1 MLNPFWEQESLI
13 RNDPAKVQVEQAAII
28 KRWQRVEIGA
38 TRIFQRLRLPNNQK
52 YFVLT
57 ITIAIACGLV
67 AVSYH
72 LLIKL
77 ISANLIERAIAIEGP
92 SRTIW
97 ILIVPTVG
105 GLAAGLLI
113 YYFAPEARGSGI
125 PQVKIAFTMNYGRV
139 PMRVAAGKAV
149 ISALCVG
156 SGASLGREG
165 PTVQICAA
173 LSHAIARMFSIP
185 RRKQMNQLPV
195 GAAAAIAA
203 AFNTPIAA
211 VTFALEEIIGDLNQ
225 KLAASIVIAAVIS
238 ATIER
243 WLLGPFPLF
252 RGANVYALNSPK
264 ELVAYAA
271 LGVCAGFVGVV
282 FSRMILWLRFA
293 FRDRLQ
299 VPSWSK
305 PAIGG
310 VIIGA
315 IGLWQ
320 PHALGLGYD
329 FLGTVL
335 SGQNQLMLKA
345 VLALMVAKI
354 LASAF
359 SYGSGMSGGVL
370 GPSLFV
376 GGMLGALVWHGL
388 IYIEPDATIA
398 RGGFALVGMG
408 AMFAAVIRVPI
419 TSILLIFEMTYNYE
433 IILPL
438 MIANA
443 IAYAVASRLTPLS
456 IYEAFMFQDGIH
468 MGPAPRTD
476 VLSGITAASVMTPEV
491 VTLPDDITV
500 KESLGIVGR
509 LEFNGFPVLHDGK
522 MVGLI
527 TTGDLRRLEADG
539 RQDEW
544 ISNVMTKKVVHAHP
558 EQTLDT
564 VVLKLAQRELS
575 QLPVVSRADDG
586 RLLGIITLRDVAR
599 AQARLASSQY
609 TLGPDDTISP
619 TNVSQVSDRSM
630 F

>member
-1 MLNPFWEQESLI
+1 MQQ
-13 RNDPAKVQVEQAAII
+13 VQPLS
-28 KRWQRVEIGA
+28 RWHRIELGA
-38 TRIFQRLRLPNNQK
+38 TRFFQRLRLPANQK

-57 ITIAIACGLV
+57 ITIAVACGLV

-72 LLIKL
+72 FLIRL
-77 ISANLIERAIAIEGP
+77 ISANLIERAMSASGP
-92 SRTIW
+92 SRVVWMLVI
-97 ILIVPTVG
+97 PTAG

-125 PQVKIAFTMNYGRV
+125 PQVKIAYSLNYGKI
-139 PMRVAAGKAV
+139 PMRVAAGKAI

-173 LSHAIARMFSIP
+173 LSHAIARLFSIP

-225 KLAASIVIAAVIS
+225 KLAASIVIAAVIAS
-238 ATIER
+238 AIER
-243 WLLGPFPLF
+243 WLLGPNPLF
-252 RGANVYALNSPK
+252 TGANIYKLNHPG
-264 ELVAYAA
+264 ELLAYAA
-271 LGVCAGFVGVV
+271 LGATAGVVGVI
-282 FSRMILWLRFA
+282 FSKLILWLRMA
-293 FRDRLQ
+293 FRDRLN

-310 VIIGA
+310 AIIGL

-320 PHALGLGYD
+320 PHALGIGYD

-335 SGQNQLMLKA
+335 QGERDLVLRA
-345 VLALMVAKI
+345 ALALMVAKI

-370 GPSLFV
+370 GPSMFV
-376 GGMLGALVWHGL
+376 GGMLGAATWEVVA
-388 IYIEPDATIA
+388 YIQPEAQIM
-398 RGGFALVGMG
+398 RGAFALVGMG

-433 IILPL
+433 VILPL
-438 MIANA
+438 MIATA
-443 IAYAVASRLTPLS
+443 IAYTVAARLSPLS
-456 IYEAFMFQDGIH
+456 IYESFLFQDGIH
-468 MGPAPRTD
+468 LGQAPKTD
-476 VLSGITAASVMTPEV
+476 ALARITAASVMTREV

-500 KESLGIVGR
+500 AEALDLIGR
-509 LEFNGFPVLHDGK
+509 IEFNGYPVLRDGR

-527 TTGDLRRLEADG
+527 TTGDLKRMEAEN
-539 RQDEW
+539 RQDYL
-544 ISNVMTKKVVHAHP
+544 IADVMTKKVVHAHP
-558 EQTLDT
+558 DQTLDT
-564 VVLKLAQRELS
+564 VILKLAQRELS
-575 QLPVVSRADDG
+575 QLPVVSRVDDT

-599 AQARLASSQY
+599 AQARLASMQY
-609 TLGPDDTISP
+609 SLGPDDTIRP
-619 TNVSQVSDRSM
+619 ANAG
-630 F
+630 